1 MNTSGGVLANGFEVI
16 KCSSSLGGTEY
27 STKPIASTREPS
39 RKNPRALKLQR
50 LLSQHVVT
58 RWYRAPELILLD
70 KAYGTPIDIWSMGC
84 ILAELLS
91 MMKLN
96 VPNYQD
102 RKALF
107 PG

>member
-1 MNTSGGVLANGFEVI
+1 M
-16 KCSSSLGGTEY
+16 TEY
-27 STKPIASTREPS
+27 STKPISSTREPS
-39 RKNPRALKLQR
+39 RNNPRALKLQR

-70 KAYGTPIDIWSMGC
+70 KSYGTPIDIWSMGC

-96 VPNYQD
+96 VPNHQD